1 MHPKLAPA
9 LNFTQIKQA
18 SNEPFIDFIDK
29 LRLAVEKQVEDIK
42 KKRLMIT
49 SIAKANANDICKVIM
64 SLPFE
69 PPPML
74 TLMIQV
80 CTRLVQ
86 VNNSATNSASEK
98 QGEATGGV

>member
-29 LRLAVEKQVEDIK
+29 LRVAVEKQVEDIK

-49 SIAKANANDICKVIM
+49 SIAKANANDVCKGDH
-64 SLPFE
+64 E
-69 PPPML
+69 PPFRA
-74 TLMIQV
+74 T
-80 CTRLVQ
+80 TH
-86 VNNSATNSASEK
+86 VNSHDSSLHTASAGQQFGYQFSI
-98 QGEATGGV
+98 